1 MPTDDLWRLSATE
14 AVQLLAWG
22 EVTPGEMVE
31 AAIARIEAVD
41 GQVNALPIRCFER
54 AREQAGAIGHPEP
67 LFGLPIAVKDYND
80 VGGVRTTY
88 GSPIFADHPAGSRRM
103 TKTTDPVDAARL
115 ALLLSE
121 LRLPAIKAGWKHVAD
136 RADKEGWP
144 AARFLATLAEHEVA
158 ERARR
163 RIERHLN
170 EARLPPGKT
179 LESFDFNAVPH
190 DQQGSGHGARR
201 R

>member
-1 MPTDDLWRLSATE
+1 M
-14 AVQLLAWG
+14 
-22 EVTPGEMVE
+22 
-31 AAIARIEAVD
+31 
-41 GQVNALPIRCFER
+41 
-54 AREQAGAIGHPEP
+54 
-67 LFGLPIAVKDYND
+67 
-80 VGGVRTTY
+80 
-88 GSPIFADHPAGSRRM
+88 SPIG
-103 TKTTDPVDAARL
+103 
-115 ALLLSE
+115 
-121 LRLPAIKAGWKHVAD
+121 
-136 RADKEGWP
+136 ADKEGWP

-179 LESFDFNAVPH
+179 LESFDFKRRAH